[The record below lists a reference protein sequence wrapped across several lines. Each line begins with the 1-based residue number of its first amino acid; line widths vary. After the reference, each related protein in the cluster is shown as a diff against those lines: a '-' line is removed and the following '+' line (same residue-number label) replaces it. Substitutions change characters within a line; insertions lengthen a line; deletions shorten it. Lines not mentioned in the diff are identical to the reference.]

1 MRSLSFLLKGTKV
14 SKCASGFS
22 FVIMVFAPFRAL
34 VPVPV
39 RPVVP
44 VRAETALTTV
54 EASSDPV
61 NPAVVPVPADPDVDP
76 DGFGPGLS
84 SDSFGVTKK

>member
-1 MRSLSFLLKGTKV
+1 MRSLSFLLKGTNV

-22 FVIMVFAPFRAL
+22 FVIMVFAPFGVL

-39 RPVVP
+39 KLVAP

-54 EASSDPV
+54 EASSAPV
-61 NPAVVPVPADPDVDP
+61 KLAVVPVPIDPIVNP
-76 DGFGPGLS
+76 AGFGPGFS